1 MRKSF
6 FTSFL
11 GVALMLLLCSMAFAI
26 TESTNVL
33 TIQNGYSK
41 REPISTILGVP
52 NTVKMR
58 SSAGA
63 GAAAGIGVTA
73 SEYGDGSL
81 HTTVLTFAATPINV
95 RDTEQG
101 GGLKVYGFPEGRIV
115 VLGVTGAVNFTT
127 TTALATTLNAGVS
140 SRWGLGTT
148 TQSSAT
154 LATTEQDLIPVKTFL
169 SSATINVAP
178 TMVPGA
184 LVASA
189 QFDGTST
196 AKDAFLNV
204 SVPLATDIDAD
215 ATVTATG
222 TITMSWINLG
232 DY

>member
-11 GVALMLLLCSMAFAI
+11 GVALLLLLCSAALAI

-41 REPISTILGVP
+41 REPISTVLGVP

-81 HTTVLTFAATPINV
+81 HTTVL
-95 RDTEQG
+95 
-101 GGLKVYGFPEGRIV
+101 
-115 VLGVTGAVNFTT
+115 
-127 TTALATTLNAGVS
+127 
-140 SRWGLGTT
+140 GTT

-178 TMVPGA
+178 TMVMRTKAASTSPG
-184 LVASA
+184 LVWAIIKA
-189 QFDGTST
+189 
-196 AKDAFLNV
+196 
-204 SVPLATDIDAD
+204 
-215 ATVTATG
+215 
-222 TITMSWINLG
+222 
-232 DY
+232 